1 MLNIISGMVSSMSL
15 LGVAAQP
22 ATDVLPEGS
31 FAHLLSHLLAATI
44 FAVLGIVVLFLAILL
59 MDKVT
64 PFSIVKE
71 VIEEHNQALATI
83 VAAVV
88 VGIAVIIASAILG

>member
-31 FAHLLSHLLAATI
+31 FALLLSHLLAATI

>member
-1 MLNIISGMVSSMSL
+1 MLNIISGMMSSMSL
-15 LGVAAQP
+15 LGVAQP
-22 ATDVLPEGS
+22 ATAVLTEGS
-31 FAHLLSHLLAATI
+31 IAMLLSHLLAATI

>member
-1 MLNIISGMVSSMSL
+1 MLTVFNGMMDSMML
-15 LGVAAQP
+15 LGQDVVAVGNGSMA
-22 ATDVLPEGS
+22 VL
-31 FAHLLSHLLAATI
+31 LLHLLAAAV
-44 FAVLGIVVLFLAILL
+44 FAVLGIVVLFLTIFL

-64 PFSIVKE
+64 RFSIVKE

-88 VGIAVIIASAILG
+88 VGISLIIASAILG

>member
-1 MLNIISGMVSSMSL
+1 MLNIISGMVRSISL
-15 LGVAAQP
+15 LGLGTQP
-22 ATDVLPEGS
+22 ATEVLPAGA
-31 FAHLLSHLLAATI
+31 FALLLSHLLAATI

>member
-1 MLNIISGMVSSMSL
+1 MLNIISGMVGDMALLAQDAEAGGSVLSAGNLSL
-15 LGVAAQP
+15 LLG
-22 ATDVLPEGS
+22 
-31 FAHLLSHLLAATI
+31 HLLAATV

-64 PFSIVKE
+64 RFSIVQE

-88 VGIAVIIASAILG
+88 VGISVIIASAILG

>member
-15 LGVAAQP
+15 LGQITEATNSVAGAGNM
-22 ATDVLPEGS
+22 A
-31 FAHLLSHLLAATI
+31 LLLTHLLAATV

>member
-1 MLNIISGMVSSMSL
+1 MLNIISGMVVSMSL
-15 LGVAAQP
+15 LGQSADTVSSAVGVGNLA
-22 ATDVLPEGS
+22 
-31 FAHLLSHLLAATI
+31 LLVTHLLAATV
-44 FAVLGIVVLFLAILL
+44 FSVLGIVVLFLAILL

-71 VIEEHNQALATI
+71 VIEEHNQAVATI

-88 VGIAVIIASAILG
+88 VGVAVIIASAILG

>member
-1 MLNIISGMVSSMSL
+1 MLNMFSGMLDSVSLVAAADAASGSVVSAGNLSL
-15 LGVAAQP
+15 LL
-22 ATDVLPEGS
+22 T
-31 FAHLLSHLLAATI
+31 HLLAATV

-71 VIEEHNQALATI
+71 VVEEHNQAMATI

-88 VGIAVIIASAILG
+88 VGISVIIASAILG

>member
-1 MLNIISGMVSSMSL
+1 MLNIISGMVSSISL
-15 LGVAAQP
+15 LGLGTQP
-22 ATDVLPEGS
+22 ATEVLPAG
-31 FAHLLSHLLAATI
+31 AYALLLSNLLAATI

>member
-1 MLNIISGMVSSMSL
+1 MLNLISGMVSSISL
-15 LGVAAQP
+15 LGE
-22 ATDVLPEGS
+22 ATAEVLPEGA
-31 FAHLLSHLLAATI
+31 FALLLSHLLAATI

>member
-15 LGVAAQP
+15 LAVGTQP
-22 ATDVLPEGS
+22 AAEVLPEGA
-31 FAHLLSHLLAATI
+31 FALLLSHLVAATI

>member
-1 MLNIISGMVSSMSL
+1 MLNIISGMVDEISL
-15 LGVAAQP
+15 LAQSADP
-22 ATDVLPEGS
+22 GGS
-31 FAHLLSHLLAATI
+31 AFSAGNLSLLLGHLLAATV

-64 PFSIVKE
+64 RFSIVQE

-88 VGIAVIIASAILG
+88 VGISVIIASAILG

>member
-1 MLNIISGMVSSMSL
+1 MLNLISGMVSSMSL

-31 FAHLLSHLLAATI
+31 FALLLSHLLAATI

>member
-1 MLNIISGMVSSMSL
+1 MLNVISGMVSSMSL
-15 LGVAAQP
+15 IGQNATP
-22 ATDVLPEGS
+22 TTDVLPEGA
-31 FAHLLSHLLAATI
+31 FALLLSHLLAATI
-44 FAVLGIVVLFLAILL
+44 FSVLGIVVLFLSILL

-71 VIEEHNQALATI
+71 VIDEHNQALATI

>member
-1 MLNIISGMVSSMSL
+1 MLNVFSGMMGLVALSGQEAVTLAMPGDFAIL
-15 LGVAAQP
+15 LG
-22 ATDVLPEGS
+22 
-31 FAHLLSHLLAATI
+31 HLLAATV

-64 PFSIVKE
+64 PFSIAKE

-83 VAAVV
+83 VGAVV

>member
-22 ATDVLPEGS
+22 ATEVLPEGA
-31 FAHLLSHLLAATI
+31 FALLLSHLLAATI
-44 FAVLGIVVLFLAILL
+44 FAVLGIFVLFLAILL

-71 VIEEHNQALATI
+71 IIEEHNQALATI

>member
-1 MLNIISGMVSSMSL
+1 MLNLISGMVSSISL
-15 LGVAAQP
+15 LGG
-22 ATDVLPEGS
+22 ATAEVLPAGA
-31 FAHLLSHLLAATI
+31 FALLLSHLLAATI

>member
-1 MLNIISGMVSSMSL
+1 MLNIISGMVSSISL
-15 LGVAAQP
+15 LGQAAQP
-22 ATDVLPEGS
+22 ASEVLPSGA
-31 FAHLLSHLLAATI
+31 FALLLSHLLAATI

-59 MDKVT
+59 MDRVT

>member
-15 LGVAAQP
+15 LGQSID
-22 ATDVLPEGS
+22 ATNSVVGAGS
-31 FAHLLSHLLAATI
+31 MALLLAHLLAATV

>member
-1 MLNIISGMVSSMSL
+1 MSL

-31 FAHLLSHLLAATI
+31 FALLLSHLLAATI

>member
-1 MLNIISGMVSSMSL
+1 M
-15 LGVAAQP
+15 
-22 ATDVLPEGS
+22 
-31 FAHLLSHLLAATI
+31 
-44 FAVLGIVVLFLAILL
+44 VLFFAILL

-64 PFSIVKE
+64 PFSIIKE

-88 VGIAVIIASAILG
+88 VGISVIIASAILG

>member
-1 MLNIISGMVSSMSL
+1 MLNIISGMVVSMSL
-15 LGVAAQP
+15 LGQITEATNSVAGAGNM
-22 ATDVLPEGS
+22 A
-31 FAHLLSHLLAATI
+31 LLLTHLLAATV